1 MKQKFKTVITLL
13 TILATVGCCGC
24 NQNNKTIDNNEK
36 LPVTDNIQTDAILTD
51 SYLFMQ
57 SGIGISG
64 ERFMFSDWENP
75 EFLYTCTDF
84 TCSHTKEGCTSL
96 REQHTDDKRDIHHI
110 SSKFVYYKDKM
121 IIFDVYEITQ
131 FQETVEGENTIVNKI
146 INNRITDVYE
156 ADMEGGNRKLVL
168 TFEGGPES
176 TGTCL
181 LIDNE
186 VVFGGAK
193 STIRI
198 SKHEEDEV
206 RSSEEYDEAIFALN
220 LDNYSVKEYEI
231 DDSVSYG
238 IYHMRAYDNYVY
250 AVLRTDVILG
260 DGGVVVDNAD
270 EKWYRIDLENDTCE
284 LINEIEDKDVAF
296 FGAIDNKIYYSYYDD
311 IIYYK
316 EVGDDTQEK
325 EFIKINH
332 DIPVGFIYDD
342 MIAIMTEAENDG
354 SNYKIKY
361 VWYDSEGKELFSH
374 EYNEWLIFS
383 EVIGDRIIYMRPF
396 EEGIP
401 QLWINKDDVDKLETD
416 GTLIGNMSV
425 KGIDTIE

>member
-1 MKQKFKTVITLL
+1 MKRKFLKSIMLFTVL
-13 TILATVGCCGC
+13 TSLVCCGC
-24 NQNNKTIDNNEK
+24 NPNNKTVDNNEN
-36 LPVTDNIQTDAILTD
+36 LPAADNIQTNAILSD
-51 SYLFMQ
+51 SYLFMED
-57 SGIGISG
+57 GIGIAE

-110 SSKFVYYKDKM
+110 SSKFVYYNDKM

-156 ADMEGGNRKLVL
+156 ADMEGGNRKLVH

-176 TGTCL
+176 VGTCL

-193 STIRI
+193 SITKI
-198 SKHEEDEV
+198 SKYEEDEV
-206 RSSEEYDEAIFALN
+206 HSSKECDEAIFALN

-270 EKWYRIDLENDTCE
+270 EKWYRVDLENDTCE

-296 FGAIDNKIYYSYYDD
+296 FGVIDNKMYYSYYND
-311 IIYYK
+311 IIYCR
-316 EVGDDTQEK
+316 EVGDNTQEK

-361 VWYDSEGKELFSH
+361 VWYDSDGKELFSH

-401 QLWINKDDVDKLETD
+401 QLWIDKDDVEKLETD

-425 KGIDTIE
+425 KGIDNIE